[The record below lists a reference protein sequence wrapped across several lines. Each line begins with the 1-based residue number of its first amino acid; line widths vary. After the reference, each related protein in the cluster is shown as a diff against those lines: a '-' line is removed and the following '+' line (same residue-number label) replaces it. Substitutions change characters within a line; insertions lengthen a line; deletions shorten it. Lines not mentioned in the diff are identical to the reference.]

1 MTSVCIRRLARCLTQ
16 IAAVSAVS
24 AAIGCSPTRRSSA
37 QPVSTVIFTNESID
51 QATVYV
57 VAPGADFRRIGT
69 VIPGRTE
76 TLSVPSDFTSR
87 GTVNFVARLLAR
99 SDVPQTG
106 PVSVVPGERYAIR
119 LQMDGR
125 VLSFLP
131 AGP

>member
-1 MTSVCIRRLARCLTQ
+1 MTSVCIRRLGRCLTY
-16 IAAVSAVS
+16 IAV
-24 AAIGCSPTRRSSA
+24 
-37 QPVSTVIFTNESID
+37 VSTVVGCGPRRRGPDQPLATVEFANESID

-76 TLSVPSDFTSR
+76 TLTVPAEFTNR

-99 SDVPQTG
+99 SEVPQTG
-106 PVSVVPGERYAIR
+106 PVSVLPGERYVIR

-125 VLSFLP
+125 ALSFLP